1 MVILIPSRRADGT
14 LVFKTCVYGP
24 SESGRKT
31 VLEQLYEKGGLASG
45 KLNEIKDEKGSM
57 LSFERIIGKV
67 YNVIFQVYTFNVSD
81 ESNAKIVLKGTDAIL
96 FIWDSL
102 IDKWGN
108 NISSLKTLI
117 RIYGNKLIPP
127 ESFAPPDVTTVILAN
142 KCDLEDIIEIS
153 KIRKALDIAHFN
165 HSLIY
170 ETIAING
177 VNVKRAFVY
186 AARQGV
192 LNHYKKLDGKS
203 MEDTLLELSNR
214 KEKANETIKGL
225 SEVYKSIKISEIC
238 SRINIDF
245 QETVNLIEDLI
256 KNGEIN
262 AFIEGESLI
271 FSKTS
276 LLDLEFASETILISN
291 FIDVTRGGD
300 WAVEG
305 DSSVFKFKVKI
316 CNNSKFVLTNIQIL
330 LTSIPNSLESQIDRY
345 SIKAL
350 RPNSFESPMFK
361 LKARE
366 SCIGDVIE
374 GIVIFNDPIGNLTT
388 IHIEPFKIEYVCN
401 LLVPKVI
408 SEDQFERNVLQMY
421 EQEMILDCN
430 LSPNEL
436 KSEVT
441 EFLTQSNFFL
451 IESSESLNDPDFK
464 KLKAYAEGKYDHQD
478 VGLLVIMQKLA
489 DQNNKLIFKAMSDNE
504 AKITDILRDISKK
517 CDNLKIIPEYTTE
530 IICNNCEHKIQANGY
545 MRMKETI
552 ICEKCGYEIKN
563 IARSDV

>member
-1 MVILIPSRRADGT
+1 MVVLIPSKREDGT
-14 LVFKTCVYGP
+14 LVFKTCVYGT

-31 VLEQLYEKGGLASG
+31 VLECLCEKELALG

-57 LSFERIIGKV
+57 LFCDLNLVKASNI
-67 YNVIFQVYTFNVSD
+67 IFQVYTFNASD
-81 ESNAKIVLKGTDAIL
+81 ESNTRIFLKGADAIL

-102 IDKWGN
+102 IEKWKN
-108 NISSLKTLI
+108 NLSSLKELLKF
-117 RIYGNKLIPP
+117 YGDKLIPP
-127 ESFAPPDVTTVILAN
+127 ARFEPPEVPIILLAS
-142 KCDLEDIIEIS
+142 KRDLENIVEIS
-153 KIRKALDIAHFN
+153 KLRQILDTAKLDHC
-165 HSLIY
+165 LIY
-170 ETIAING
+170 ETIAITG

-186 AARQGV
+186 AARQAV
-192 LNHYKKLDGKS
+192 LNHFKKLSGKS
-203 MEDTLLELSNR
+203 MKDSLLSDR
-214 KEKANETIKGL
+214 KKKANETIKGL
-225 SEVYKSIKISEIC
+225 SEVYKSIKISEIS

-262 AFIEGESLI
+262 AFIEDESLNFI
-271 FSKTS
+271 KTS
-276 LLDLEFASETILISN
+276 LLDLEFASETILISK

-300 WAVEG
+300 WVVEG

-316 CNNSKFVLTNIQIL
+316 RNNSKFVLTNIQIL

-350 RPNSFESPMFK
+350 RPNSFESPTFK
-361 LKARE
+361 LIARE
-366 SCIGDVIE
+366 SCIGDIIE

-408 SEDQFERNVLQMY
+408 SEDQFERNVSQMY
-421 EQEMILDCN
+421 EREMILDCN
-430 LSPNEL
+430 LTPNEL
-436 KSEVT
+436 ESQVT

-451 IESSESLNDPDFK
+451 IKSSESLNNPDLK
-464 KLKAYAEGKYDHQD
+464 KLKAYAEGKYDHKD
-478 VGLLVIMQKLA
+478 VGLLVIIKKLV

-504 AKITDILRDISKK
+504 AKITDLLRDISRK

-530 IICNNCEHKIQANGY
+530 IICNNCEHKIQANEY

-563 IARSDV
+563 K